1 MKQAIKY
8 DTLNEAEANA
18 TRGEV
23 IVMFIDNKFAP
34 MYPSDVAADAL
45 LRGAVLAVM
54 YDAADA
60 AWDGAQFSSPVYGT
74 KFEALTHCPGLVGEV
89 IDLVCS
95 ASRRPNRSAALGT
108 ALTVLGTLGGR
119 YVMGPTRSGTHLYI
133 LALMPVGAGKDDIMT
148 AALELLYQ
156 CDLTH
161 LGGPESMSESAILN
175 WLARQPLSLCTW
187 DEFGMVLN
195 KLNAARA
202 GAHEINIL
210 KGMNT
215 AWGRSFKLMKK
226 HERAGEK
233 TEDIWWPAM
242 SIIAATT
249 PETFW
254 DSLKKAQMDNG
265 FVSRLLVMPAS
276 PRAART
282 DPKPII
288 LDWQTVAN
296 LKQLHPQPLAG
307 QFPIYKDDDGKEH
320 DDKSKPQYDVHQIGW
335 TDQAKACFDAY
346 EQRCLD
352 RIDAKYSDG
361 FFIARNAEMAIR
373 IATIRRLGIDG
384 IKHGSEIDIDDML
397 WAIDIVEICSS
408 ELIERAANAMT
419 PEQLK
424 EYELKQL
431 IIEQVKAGSE
441 AGPGGETCISDRML
455 KRKLQKHADADPVTK
470 ALAQLIDSATIA
482 YIEDTVGK
490 SKGWWRWCAQD

>member
-1 MKQAIKY
+1 M
-8 DTLNEAEANA
+8 L
-18 TRGEV
+18 
-23 IVMFIDNKFAP
+23 
-34 MYPSDVAADAL
+34 
-45 LRGAVLAVM
+45 
-54 YDAADA
+54 
-60 AWDGAQFSSPVYGT
+60 
-74 KFEALTHCPGLVGEV
+74 
-89 IDLVCS
+89 
-95 ASRRPNRSAALGT
+95 
-108 ALTVLGTLGGR
+108 
-119 YVMGPTRSGTHLYI
+119 
-133 LALMPVGAGKDDIMT
+133 
-148 AALELLYQ
+148 
-156 CDLTH
+156 
-161 LGGPESMSESAILN
+161 
-175 WLARQPLSLCTW
+175 
-187 DEFGMVLN
+187 LN

-254 DSLKKAQMDNG
+254 ESLKKAQMDNG
-265 FVSRLLVMPAS
+265 FVSRLLVMPAT

-282 DPKPII
+282 DPKP
-288 LDWQTVAN
+288 LVLGCQTGLN
-296 LKQLHPQPLAG
+296 LRLLHPQPLAG

-408 ELIERAANAMT
+408 ELIERAAKAMT
-419 PEQLK
+419 LEQLK

-441 AGPGGETCISDRML
+441 TTPGGETCISDRVL
-455 KRKLQKHADADPVTK
+455 KRKLQKHADADPVSK
-470 ALAQLIDSATIA
+470 ALAQLVDSVTIA
-482 YIEDTVGK
+482 HIEDTAGK
-490 SKGWWRWCAQD
+490 SKGWWKWCDRVDG